1 MLTHPTLEQLRE
13 LKLTGMAEA
22 FAELWE
28 SPQAQDLSHPEW
40 LALLL
45 DRESCERSN
54 KRLNRLLQSAT
65 LREPRAC
72 VEDIDTRS
80 SRRLDKV
87 LFRELATCRWIRER
101 RNLIITG
108 PCGIGKT
115 WLACAL
121 GQKACREDFPTLY
134 RRAPRLFEDLE
145 LGHGDGRFSRMF
157 RALVKTRLLIL
168 DDWGPEKLN
177 ARQRRDLMEIVEE
190 RYQHGSILITSQLPV
205 EAWYDLI
212 GEPTIADAILDRL
225 VHNACRLELDGE
237 SLRKTG
243 TKMDKETEEDID
255 KNDLN

>member
-1 MLTHPTLEQLRE
+1 MLTHPTLEQLKE

-22 FAELWE
+22 FSEIWE

-45 DRESCERSN
+45 DREACERSN
-54 KRLNRLLQSAT
+54 KRLNRLLRSAM
-65 LREPRAC
+65 LREPQAC
-72 VEDIDTRS
+72 VEDLDNHS

-87 LFRELATCRWIRER
+87 LFRELATCRWIKER

-115 WLACAL
+115 WLSCAL
-121 GQKACREDFPTLY
+121 GQKACREDLPTLY

-145 LGHGDGRFSRMF
+145 LGHGDGRFQRMF
-157 RALVKTRLLIL
+157 RALVKTQLLIL

-177 ARQRRDLMEIVEE
+177 SRQRRDLMEIVEE
-190 RYQHGSILITSQLPV
+190 RYQNGSILITSQLPV

-225 VHNACRLELDGE
+225 VHNAHRLELDGE
-237 SLRKTG
+237 SLRKTRI
-243 TKMDKETEEDID
+243 KNEKEETAKVD
-255 KNDLN
+255 KNDIN